1 MIEIGK
7 YNTLKIIEETPMGLR
22 LSDNDGNEA
31 LLPRIHVTAEDFE
44 KDEIEVFIYS
54 HNEDIIATRYEP
66 KITLNQFGYLQVK
79 TVNQF
84 GAFVEWGVEKKLLVP
99 FREQTKEMVEDE
111 FYMVVMYLDDD
122 TNRLVGS
129 AKIYEFLDNDDLTV
143 AIGDEVDLVVIG
155 KSDLGMNVIINHL
168 HRGLIFNS
176 ELFENL
182 SPGDKTKGYIKKIS
196 EDNKIDVVLRKEGY
210 EGIEPISE
218 KILTQLKAHNGF
230 LSLTDKSEPEEI
242 SAQLGM
248 SKKTFKKAIGLL
260 YKQKIITLEL
270 NGIRLIER

>member
-1 MIEIGK
+1 MEIGK
-7 YNTLKIIEETPMGLR
+7 YNKLKIVEETPMGLR
-22 LSDNDGNEA
+22 LADNDGNEA
-31 LLPRIHVTAEDFE
+31 LLPRIHVTEEDFE
-44 KDEIEVFIYS
+44 KDEIEVFIYT
-54 HNEDIIATRYEP
+54 HNDDIIATKFEP

-99 FREQTKEMVEDE
+99 FREQTQEMVEDE
-111 FYMVVMYLDDD
+111 FYMVVIYLDDD

-129 AKIYEFLDNDDLTV
+129 AKIYEFLDNNELTV
-143 AIGDEVDLVVIG
+143 DIGDEVDLVVIG
-155 KSDLGMNVIINHL
+155 TSDLGVNVIINHL

-176 ELFENL
+176 ELFVSL
-182 SPGDKTKGYIKKIS
+182 VPGDKIKGFIKKIS

-210 EGIEPISE
+210 DGIEPNAEI
-218 KILTQLKAHNGF
+218 ILKHLKTNNGF
-230 LSLTDKSEPEEI
+230 LALTDKSEPEDI

-260 YKQKIITLEL
+260 YKQKNIILEKD
-270 NGIRLIER
+270 GIRLVQL